1 MFEYT
6 MTDAELETVM
16 DRARSVSAFF
26 REIGPKYDAENTFAY
41 PSIKPFKESRLGA
54 VPVGKEFGGLGGD
67 LLTTSKVVTELSRGD
82 SAIALAYNMH
92 YIMVGIAGSLMSEK
106 QNKYWLGRVA
116 DGDLMFGPFS
126 EQRAGFSGL
135 ADMRAVPQP
144 GGGWK
149 LYGKKTWGTLAEA
162 ADIITTNATITDAD
176 GNLPDDFQE
185 RVNAESFF
193 IGDFKVDSDGRG
205 DGIRIEKTWNALGMH
220 ATGTQVI
227 HFEGYPVPEENFI
240 CEWRTGAFGVL
251 EWASLMFASIYYGMQ
266 LRILEESRAVLSKKT
281 LGATFGAIVA
291 EDTKVAR
298 VGHIIDGIG
307 DMASRT
313 ELSRRVLHQTMPRPR
328 RGPRRRVADR
338 APLPVHRPG
347 QDLHRRQ
354 RDAHEQARDEH
365 GRRLVLQEGHHLRA
379 PVPRRGRLDVPAAQ
393 CRPEP
398 HLHRRVPASTGG
410 TSRVGTATDDLPH
423 GEAAVMPSGAGRS
436 TGRTGRAGRSSG
448 SCRWTSSAAPRP

>member
-1 MFEYT
+1 MFEYS
-6 MTDAELETVM
+6 MTATELETVL
-16 DRARSVSAFF
+16 DKARSLSALF
-26 REIGPKYDAENTFAY
+26 REIGPTYDAENTFAY

-54 VPVGKEFGGLGGD
+54 VPVPKEYGGLGGD

-116 DGDLMFGPFS
+116 DGDLIFGPFS

-135 ADMRAVPQP
+135 ADMRAVPEP
-144 GGGWK
+144 GGGWR

-162 ADIITTNATITDAD
+162 ADIITTNATITDAE
-176 GNLPDDFQE
+176 GNLPEDFQE

-193 IGDFKVDSDGRG
+193 IGDFTVGEDGQG

-227 HFEGYPVPEENFI
+227 HFEGYYVPEENFI

-313 ELSRRVLHQTMPRPR
+313 ELSRRVLYQTCRDLAESHDDEWPIELRFPYI
-328 RGPRRRVADR
+328 GLAKTFIADNVMHMSR
-338 APLPVHRPG
+338 HAMSMVGGSSFRKGTIFERLY
-347 QDLHRRQ
+347 
-354 RDAHEQARDEH
+354 RDAAASLFQPLNADQSRTYIGEY
-365 GRRLVLQEGHHLRA
+365 LLA
-379 PVPRRGRLDVPAAQ
+379 PEEL
-393 CRPEP
+393 
-398 HLHRRVPASTGG
+398 
-410 TSRVGTATDDLPH
+410 
-423 GEAAVMPSGAGRS
+423 AG
-436 TGRTGRAGRSSG
+436 
-448 SCRWTSSAAPRP
+448 

>member
-1 MFEYT
+1 MFEYS
-6 MTDAELETVM
+6 MTDAELESVM
-16 DRARSVSAFF
+16 DKARSVSALF
-26 REIGPKYDAENTFAY
+26 REIGPRYDTENTFAY

-116 DGDLMFGPFS
+116 DGDLIFGPFS

-144 GGGWK
+144 GGGWR

-193 IGDFKVDSDGRG
+193 IGDFKVDSVGQG

-227 HFEGYPVPEENFI
+227 HFEGYYVPEENFI

-266 LRILEESRAVLSKKT
+266 QRILEESRAVLSKKT

-298 VGHIIDGIG
+298 VGHIIDGVG

-313 ELSRRVLHQTMPRPR
+313 ELSRRVLYQTIRDLAEGLDDDWPIELRFPYI
-328 RGPRRRVADR
+328 GLAKTFIADN
-338 APLPVHRPG
+338 V
-347 QDLHRRQ
+347 LHMSRHAMSMVGGSSFRKGTIFERLY
-354 RDAHEQARDEH
+354 RDAAASMFQPLNADQSRTYIGEY
-365 GRRLVLQEGHHLRA
+365 LLA
-379 PVPRRGRLDVPAAQ
+379 PEEL
-393 CRPEP
+393 
-398 HLHRRVPASTGG
+398 
-410 TSRVGTATDDLPH
+410 
-423 GEAAVMPSGAGRS
+423 AG
-436 TGRTGRAGRSSG
+436 
-448 SCRWTSSAAPRP
+448 